1 MSGIKI
7 RRRQFFFCL
16 VLCLPLSLFFSC
28 ATGPARQMPE
38 EWNIL
43 QTPLVEGEK
52 ILQANSC
59 AVLPKA
65 SIWAGRK
72 SKFGSC
78 FLTNLR
84 FIYEESKW
92 FRTLDTV
99 SKFVP
104 SGGDFGIMTLVSG
117 TAKVLNARYVIK
129 LGKEGKLRVVK
140 REGRIIIPLSDIKKI
155 TIVRGFCLTA
165 NCDRWISI
173 QTHFEKPFI
182 FEIYDFPPDKSGIL
196 PASRFVSKSW
206 KAAMEKARAKTFGP
220 NRP

>member
-1 MSGIKI
+1 MLGRKI
-7 RRRQFFFCL
+7 RRNQFFVGL
-16 VLCLPLSLFFSC
+16 ILCALLWLSFSC

-38 EWNIL
+38 ERSIL
-43 QTPLVEGEK
+43 QTPLVEGEE

-59 AVLPKA
+59 GRLPKA

-92 FRTLDTV
+92 FRTLETV

-104 SGGDFGIMTLVSG
+104 SSGDFGIMTVLTG
-117 TAKVLNARYVIK
+117 TAKALHANYLIQ
-129 LGKEGKLRVVK
+129 LGKEGRLKAVK
-140 REGRIIIPLSDIKKI
+140 REGRVIIPLSDIKNI
-155 TIVRGFCLTA
+155 TVVKGFCLTA

-173 QTHFEKPFI
+173 QTHLDKPFI
-182 FEIYDFPPDKSGIL
+182 FEVYNYPPDKSGVL
-196 PASRFVSKSW
+196 PASRFISRSW
-206 KAAMEKARAKTFGP
+206 KEAIEKARDKTFGP
-220 NRP
+220 NRL